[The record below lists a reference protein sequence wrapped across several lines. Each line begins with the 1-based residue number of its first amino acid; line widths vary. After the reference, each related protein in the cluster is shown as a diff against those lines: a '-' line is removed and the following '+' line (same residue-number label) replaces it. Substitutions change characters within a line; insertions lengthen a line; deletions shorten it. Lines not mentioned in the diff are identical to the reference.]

1 MANSRLMRTEKCGRA
16 AGKAASVSLHDLP
29 GQFEKLSEDKADSLP
44 SKKFIF
50 YSLHFSVLLFPL
62 IRPDILVFVAR
73 F

>member
-1 MANSRLMRTEKCGRA
+1 MRTEKCGRA

-44 SKKFIF
+44 GKKFTL
-50 YSLHFSVLLFPL
+50 YSLNLSVLLLTL
-62 IRPDILVFVAR
+62 IRPDILVCIAR

>member
-1 MANSRLMRTEKCGRA
+1 MRTEKCGRA

-29 GQFEKLSEDKADSLP
+29 GQFEKLSEDKADCLP
-44 SKKFIF
+44 CKKFRF
-50 YSLHFSVLLFPL
+50 YRLNLIVLLFTL